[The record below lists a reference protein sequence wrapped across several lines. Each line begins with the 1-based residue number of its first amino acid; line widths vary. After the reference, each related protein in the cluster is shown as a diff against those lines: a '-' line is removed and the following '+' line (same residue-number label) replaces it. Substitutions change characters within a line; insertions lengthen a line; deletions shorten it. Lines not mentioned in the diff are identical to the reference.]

1 MRKQAGSW
9 LACPTGC
16 IEINAEKQMK
26 QAKTG
31 RSAVVLLAL
40 ACAGAMLGGCATTQM
55 EAQWRDPQ
63 LTARALQGKT
73 VLVVCRGPDLT
84 LERICEDRLAA
95 QAQAAG
101 VKVARAAP
109 PAAGPTN
116 ADAVRQAARAAGADV
131 VLATTLEPAAAEYI
145 SSSGGSVG
153 VGVGGSSGSWGS
165 RSGAGIGISLPIGGA
180 SGPGLGASTSVTDAA
195 SGKLLWSGRARSPR
209 TSSEADQVGELSRV
223 TVEALKAAGLL

>member
-1 MRKQAGSW
+1 L
-9 LACPTGC
+9 LANDC
-16 IEINAEKQMK
+16 IGINAEKQMK
-26 QAKTG
+26 QVKPG
-31 RSAVVLLAL
+31 CGWRGAVQLLAL
-40 ACAGAMLGGCATTQM
+40 ACAGVLLSGCATTQM

-63 LTARALQGKT
+63 LTPKVLQGKT
-73 VLVVCRGPDLT
+73 VLVVCRGPDMT

-101 VKVARAAP
+101 VKVARAAL
-109 PAAGPTN
+109 PAAG
-116 ADAVRQAARAAGADV
+116 ADRAEAVRQAARAAGADV

-145 SSSGGSVG
+145 GSSGGSVG

-180 SGPGLGASTSVTDAA
+180 SGPGLGASSSVTDAA

-209 TSSEADQVGELSRV
+209 SASEADQVGDLARV
-223 TVEALKAAGLL
+223 TVEALKAAGLF